1 MSLYPFMIHYDP
13 STDLSPGLCWCVG
26 SQQWWTASLSPTPRL
41 SFFSGPR
48 YSLLHTH
55 VEYGMYDYV
64 ELTEAC
70 MHVKQCLIYTQL
82 GMLALLLRVV

>member
-1 MSLYPFMIHYDP
+1 MSLYPSMIHYDP
-13 STDLSPGLCWCVG
+13 STDLSPGLCVG
-26 SQQWWTASLSPTPRL
+26 SQQWWTASLSPTHSSRL
-41 SFFSGPR
+41 SFICIFSGPR

-70 MHVKQCLIYTQL
+70 MHVKQCLIYT
-82 GMLALLLRVV
+82 LALLLRVA